1 MSTTLTGKNQV
12 TIPAELV
19 REMGLEP
26 GAKLEWLKGD
36 LPGVIIIKVQPSIRQ
51 QFARA
56 QEMGAEIR
64 MRMGPDWDPVAQL
77 IEGRQREDRE
87 VNGEV

>member
-26 GAKLEWLKGD
+26 GTKLEWLKGD
-36 LPGVIIIKVQPSIRQ
+36 MPGVIIIKVQPSIRQ
-51 QFARA
+51 LLAEVRA
-56 QEMGAEIR
+56 IGTAHKRANPGVDLVAEL
-64 MRMGPDWDPVAQL
+64 MA
-77 IEGRQREDRE
+77 ERERE
-87 VNGEV
+87 EVEEYDSL

>member
-26 GAKLEWLKGD
+26 GTKLEWLKGD

-51 QFARA
+51 LLRRAR
-56 QEMGAEIR
+56 EIGAEMKR
-64 MRMGPDWDPVAQL
+64 QNPDWNPIAEL
-77 IEGRQREDRE
+77 EAEREREDIE
-87 VNGEV
+87 EYGAP

>member
-19 REMGLEP
+19 REMGLEQ

-36 LPGVIIIKVQPSIRQ
+36 LPGVIIIKVQPSVRQ
-51 QFARA
+51 LLKRAREIGA
-56 QEMGAEIR
+56 QMKKEH
-64 MRMGPDWDPVAQL
+64 PDWDPIAEL
-77 IEGRQREDRE
+77 MAEREREDRE
-87 VNGEV
+87 EYGAS

>member
-26 GAKLEWLKGD
+26 GTKLEWLKGD
-36 LPGVIIIKVQPSIRQ
+36 TPGVIIIKVQPSIRQ
-51 QFARA
+51 LLRRAR
-56 QEMGAEIR
+56 EIGTELKR
-64 MRMGPDWDPVAQL
+64 QNPAWDPIAEL
-77 IEGRQREDRE
+77 DAEREREDIE
-87 VNGEV
+87 YGAS

>member
-26 GAKLEWLKGD
+26 GTKLEWLKGD
-36 LPGVIIIKVQPSIRQ
+36 VPGVIIIKVQPSVRQ
-51 QFARA
+51 
-56 QEMGAEIR
+56 MLAEIR
-64 MRMGPDWDPVAQL
+64 AIGRAHKEANPGVDLVAEL
-77 IEGRQREDRE
+77 IAEREREDIE
-87 VNGEV
+87 EYGPF